1 MSVENV
7 RKFFTDRGLKDPVVE
22 LQESSATVALAAQAL
37 GVLPGE
43 IAKTLSFKLKDRY
56 ILIVA
61 SGDGK
66 IDNKKYKDYFGE
78 KARMLNQEEVESA
91 TGHPVGGVC
100 PFGLEQPLDIYMD
113 ISLQKYKTVYP
124 AAGSKLHVLK
134 TTPEDMQILT
144 KASWIDVCQEAIS
157 LPQQ

>member
-22 LQESSATVALAAQAL
+22 LTESGATVALAAQTL
-37 GVLPGE
+37 GVQPGE
-43 IAKTLSFKLKDRY
+43 IAKTLSFKLKDKH

-78 KARMLNQEEVESA
+78 KARMLSQEEVEQV

-100 PFGLEQPLDIYMD
+100 PFGLEGTLDIYLD
-113 ISLQKYKTVYP
+113 ISLQKYKKVYP
-124 AAGSKLHVLK
+124 AAGSKLHILK
-134 TTPEDMQILT
+134 IAPEEMQILT
-144 KASWIDVCQEAIS
+144 KASWIDVCQE
-157 LPQQ
+157 QQA